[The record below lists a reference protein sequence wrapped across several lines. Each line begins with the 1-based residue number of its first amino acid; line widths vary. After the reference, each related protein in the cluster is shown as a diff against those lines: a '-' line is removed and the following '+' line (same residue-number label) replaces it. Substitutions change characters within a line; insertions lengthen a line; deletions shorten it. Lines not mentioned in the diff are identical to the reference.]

1 MLRHCVKFMLVL
13 CCAFQLKAA
22 PIQAGD
28 VLEVRLADL
37 RPTQAVISHDQ
48 VNYKLASYR
57 TNSKKL
63 LEDFCEMSGWGKKVE
78 FSAESSLLLP
88 DSYQCLGKE
97 KGKKQKKSEMNTVV
111 LGPDNQLYLTDGH
124 HGFSALYDY
133 VGKELKVSVLVT
145 EVFNQPQQQNS
156 GNRHDFLAV
165 LVAQGLSWP
174 KDANGEALP
183 AAKWPQQLGR
193 AALHNDPYR
202 GAAYFLQAGVWKKP
216 KPALPFV
223 EFYWAD
229 YLRQQPELAFTG
241 YRSAAALVQWLERI
255 HAHLLSLK
263 ATTSISHGFTAAEL
277 GWTGKADYQRLDQL
291 LCAADKPGRLG
302 LSLQMRGMA
311 VSCGPQRF
319 ESELLLDTGLQQ
331 LPKAID
337 AAGQVQALIEIP
349 AGQVA
354 KWQQSKSQPLKLEW
368 ELKDGKPRK
377 VNYLPYPA
385 NYGIIPATL
394 YPVAKGGDGDPLDVL
409 VLGPAINQGSV
420 VQVRLIGL
428 MRMKDHGQGD
438 DKLLAVPL
446 GADYQQINSIE
457 SLRAV
462 YPGADQLLKLWFEN
476 YKGLPQQISVEGFAP
491 AKEAMQLVNDYSL

>member
-1 MLRHCVKFMLVL
+1 MLRHSLKFMLVL
-13 CCAFQLKAA
+13 SCTFQLNAA
-22 PIQAGD
+22 AIKAGD
-28 VLEVRLADL
+28 VVEVKLAEL
-37 RPTQAVISHDQ
+37 RPTQAVISYDQ

-57 TNSKKL
+57 NNNKKL
-63 LEDFCEMSGWGKKVE
+63 VEDFCEMSGWGKKVAL
-78 FSAESSLLLP
+78 SGQSSLLQP
-88 DSYQCLGKE
+88 DTYQCLG
-97 KGKKQKKSEMNTVV
+97 KGKKQKKSEMNTAV

-145 EVFNQPQQQNS
+145 DVFGQPQDQKS
-156 GNRHDFLAV
+156 GNKNDFLGQ

-174 KDANGEALP
+174 KDANGKAL
-183 AAKWPQQLGR
+183 AAEQWPKQLGR
-193 AALHNDPYR
+193 ATLHNDPYR
-202 GAAYFLQAGVWKKP
+202 GAAYFLQGGVWKKP

-241 YRSAAALVQWLERI
+241 YTSAAAMVQWLERI
-255 HAHLLSLK
+255 HAHLLGLK
-263 ATTSISHGFTAAEL
+263 ATTTISNGFTAAQL
-277 GWTGKADYQRLDQL
+277 GWTGQADYQRLDQL
-291 LCAADKPGRLG
+291 LCVADKPGRLG
-302 LSLQMRGMA
+302 LSLQMRGMPL
-311 VSCGPQRF
+311 SCGPQRF
-319 ESELLLDTGLQQ
+319 DSELLLDMGLQQ
-331 LPKAID
+331 LPKATN

-368 ELKDGKPRK
+368 EFKEGQPRK

-385 NYGIIPATL
+385 NYGIIPSTL

-409 VLGPAINQGSV
+409 VLGPALDKGSV
-420 VQVRLIGL
+420 VQVRLIGM

-457 SLRAV
+457 SLKAV
-462 YPGADQLLKLWFEN
+462 YPGADQLLKLWFEH
-476 YKGLPQQISVEGFAP
+476 YKGLPKKIDVEGFAP
-491 AKEAMQLVNDYSL
+491 ASEAMQLVNDYSL

>member
-1 MLRHCVKFMLVL
+1 MFRHCLKSMLVL
-13 CCAFQLKAA
+13 SCAFQLNAA

-37 RPTQAVISHDQ
+37 KPTQAVIAHDQ

-57 TNSKKL
+57 NDSKKL
-63 LEDFCEMSGWGKKVE
+63 VEDFCEMSGWGKKVKLK
-78 FSAESSLLLP
+78 AEPSLLQTET
-88 DSYQCLGKE
+88 YQCLGKE
-97 KGKKQKKSEMNTVV
+97 KGKKQKKSAMNTVV
-111 LGPDNQLYLTDGH
+111 LGPDQQLYLTDGH

-133 VGKELKVSVLVT
+133 VGAELKVSVLVT
-145 EVFNQPQQQNS
+145 DVFDKAQHQSANKP
-156 GNRHDFLAV
+156 DFLHQ

-174 KDANGEALP
+174 KDANGKALL
-183 AAKWPQQLGR
+183 AQQWPKQLGR

-202 GAAYFLQAGVWKKP
+202 GAAYFLQGGVWKKP

-229 YLRQQPELAFTG
+229 YLRQQPELTFPG
-241 YRSAAALVQWLERI
+241 YKSAAALVQWLERI
-255 HAHLLSLK
+255 HAHMLGLK
-263 ATTSISHGFTAAEL
+263 ATTSISHGFTAAQL

-302 LSLQMRGMA
+302 LSLHMRGM
-311 VSCGPQRF
+311 VLSCGPQIF
-319 ESELLLDTGLQQ
+319 ESELLLDMGLQQ
-331 LPKAID
+331 LPTATD
-337 AAGQVQALIEIP
+337 TEGQVQALIEIP

-385 NYGIIPATL
+385 NYGIVPSTL

-409 VLGPAINQGSV
+409 VLGPALDQGSV

-428 MRMKDHGQGD
+428 MRMKDQGEGD

-446 GADYQQINSIE
+446 GADYQQVHSIE

-462 YPGADQLLKLWFEN
+462 YPGADQVLKLWFEN
-476 YKGLPQQISVEGFAP
+476 YKGQPQQISVEGFAP
-491 AKEAMQLVNDYSL
+491 AKEALQLVKDYSL